1 MRRKK
6 KEKTRKTKKRNTR
19 ARRFKNYLVLFV
31 GKGRRPN
38 ALRGPGARARARA
51 RAKYPDIKNYFLF
64 KSIQSLDTAA
74 AGSWEIVPQ

>member
-51 RAKYPDIKNYFLF
+51 RALSTQR
-64 KSIQSLDTAA
+64 KSTLRVKIQLDY
-74 AGSWEIVPQ
+74 